1 MSIKMRKSMAPEPGA
16 GLATS
21 NHSSAR
27 TSPEPDT
34 PASPPLRKKKR
45 KREDK
50 AVEEIEVD
58 IGAPEPPSKKAL
70 RKAKKG
76 KITLPIKA
84 VSPAV
89 KRSTDEFR
97 SELDEE
103 PAEDASK
110 PSNRSG
116 HGIWIGNLPYS
127 TTKASLTNFFTKDS
141 ATSESM
147 ITRIH
152 MPAPNTNIIEAAR
165 QGIKPLNQGY
175 AYVDFS
181 NRECVVEAITMSEK
195 LLLGRA
201 VLIKDARSFEGR
213 PEKLRE
219 HNYGESIAKSTGK
232 PPSKR
237 VFLGNLPFDTTEEEL
252 REQFSRCG
260 EVVEVFVA
268 TFEDTGQCKGFAWV
282 TFSELEAGIAAVRGW
297 VNMEV
302 TQDGGQG
309 DSEAGE
315 EQAEFTAKP
324 KRMRKWWVN
333 RIRGRTMRMEFAEDA
348 ATRYKKRHGKRGSA
362 TRKDSTGQDIN
373 PAAEDNI
380 VASTVG
386 TNGSAQTSKYSQ
398 TSKGYDRKK
407 NSGFRSGMKIDA
419 RNIKPGAALAEAAR
433 LTGAI
438 VESQGKKITF
448 A

>member
-1 MSIKMRKSMAPEPGA
+1 MSIKMRKSKALVPVA
-16 GLATS
+16 GLTTS
-21 NHSSAR
+21 DHSSAS
-27 TSPEPDT
+27 TSPEPET

-70 RKAKKG
+70 RKAKKA
-76 KITLPIKA
+76 KTILPSKS
-84 VSPAV
+84 VSTAV
-89 KRSTDEFR
+89 KRSTDGPR
-97 SELDEE
+97 SKLDEE
-103 PAEDASK
+103 QAEDASK

-127 TTKASLTNFFTKDS
+127 TTKAYLTNFFTRDS
-141 ATSESM
+141 AISESM

-152 MPAPNTNIIEAAR
+152 MPAPSTNILEAAR
-165 QGIKPLNQGY
+165 QGIKSLNQGY

-181 NRECVVEAITMSEK
+181 TRECVVEAIAMSEK
-195 LLLGRA
+195 LLLGRP

-213 PEKLRE
+213 PEKLKE
-219 HNYGESIAKSTGK
+219 HNYGESVAKATGK

-237 VFLGNLPFDTTEEEL
+237 VFLGNLPFDTTEQEL

-260 EVVEVFVA
+260 EVVEVFIA

-302 TQDGGQG
+302 TQQGGDG
-309 DSEAGE
+309 DSETEE
-315 EQAEFTAKP
+315 EQTKSTAKP

-362 TRKDSTGQDIN
+362 TGKDSTGQDIN
-373 PAAEDNI
+373 TAAEDNI
-380 VASTVG
+380 VAATAGV
-386 TNGSAQTSKYSQ
+386 NRSAKTSKDP
-398 TSKGYDRKK
+398 KYDRKTK
-407 NSGFRSGMKIDA
+407 SGFRSGMKMDA
-419 RNIKPGAALAEAAR
+419 RNIKPGAALSEAAR